1 MATLEELLNS
11 NQNNKVGTIESIL
24 AGIGSGLIAI
34 PKGFFSLGA
43 TLMDLGVDQGRAAKV
58 EQFFDDLTTL
68 DEKAEATTAGQITE
82 ALVNIGIPGGV
93 GFKVGAKM
101 ASEAMR
107 ASRNMKYFKPTKA
120 VKGLQD
126 EVLNL
131 NIKGKTNRFIG
142 GAIGGGIAEATFVG
156 DVEKIGTFGDL
167 IGGPTEI
174 DRATEGDPVKDL
186 INRVKFGTEGALFT
200 GLIGGT
206 GKVIKKLT
214 NRNKQLDVAN
224 SKLDRFIDRIAS
236 GFRARSGKT
245 QEFFDIE
252 RTNIGERASDAVRA
266 KNVSRELE
274 TNIDKIF
281 PLFRTIGNRTN
292 QEGRDKLLK
301 EINDLLLSGE
311 AKIDDLGV
319 AKFGALDQTKKEALM
334 RKLKDLKV
342 DDETIGSIFGSLM
355 SIRDRWAELFSNLG
369 RTLGKNEIAEFK
381 RLFGGKFKDYI
392 GATYDVFQNKS
403 ILPFMNYTPTRQAID
418 RAKEVF
424 KQSAD
429 EAGKP
434 ITDLQAEEIVANAL
448 KDPKLP
454 KGFRLDRPSDVIFQV
469 PDFFVNRTT
478 LSETLTRRTNQ
489 PLVSIGELAA
499 KGDADPIRNPTAATK
514 ELRKVFDDLFGK
526 QKNPMQTVIG
536 ATAKLSMLT
545 RRNMFYKNLAEK
557 NDELAEAYFN
567 GTSQVKP
574 FLARSEAEAR
584 QLFGTDFRPVAV
596 IDRAKRLE
604 VDAGKG
610 VKKETR
616 AEMLSRVGDSA
627 AATNPF
633 AEGQF
638 FARPGVAK
646 ALEDTGLQQ
655 VAPGMIG
662 QLYQS
667 LVLYPK
673 GLSQI
678 AKTILSP
685 VTHMR
690 NFVSASF
697 FATANGI
704 IPDGE
709 AIKKAYQALQTP
721 LKGTRQQNDFYEELL
736 KLGVVNNNVRL
747 GDLTRLLED
756 VNFGETM
763 TADKGFRL
771 LLKPLSKIKS
781 VSQDLY
787 TAEDDFWKI
796 ASWAMEKSRLEK
808 TLTNAGL
815 TRGQTFKRNGIDVV
829 FDDDF
834 LKREA
839 ADIVK
844 NNIPNYDY
852 VSDFVKSLRKLPIGN
867 FVSFPAEIVRT
878 GTNIVRRGLREINEE
893 IVLPDGRVIK
903 PFQGIGYTR
912 LFGFGATTVAVP
924 AATAEAFA
932 AIYDVT
938 DEERDAL
945 RRYVADWSKNST
957 LLPIKEEDGSFK
969 YVDFSH
975 ANAYDT
981 LVRPIQTVLNSVADG
996 RTDEDGIMDDFIA
1009 GTFASMSE
1017 FAQPFIS
1024 ESIWTEA
1031 VADILARGGRT
1042 RDGFQVFNEQDTAGD
1057 KAYKIMAHLVE
1068 AQMPFSLNQ
1077 LKRLDQS
1084 IESIDV
1090 IQDIPG
1096 KFDKY
1101 GQAYEFG
1108 DEFAGLFGF
1117 RSVAVNPGRT
1127 LKFKVADYQRGAR
1140 ESRSLFTRE
1149 ALRGGPIE
1157 PFEIVDSYLNAN
1169 RALFDVRKNFKLDLD
1184 AARTLGIDTIGLR
1197 NATDRL
1203 SRVDVN
1209 TIDNNIFRPIEISD
1223 EIAQAFARN
1232 AANIGAVNP
1241 LITARA
1247 VLANIQAQLR
1257 LTSLNEPE
1265 FPFFEN
1271 PLLPSAQETPAT
1283 PNSLNLPGIDSN
1295 LISNTV
1301 SPNSLSNL
1309 STAQKLA
1316 ILFNQN

>member
-1 MATLEELLNS
+1 MASAREILYGANS
-11 NQNNKVGTIESIL
+11 NQKVGTIESVL
-24 AGIGSGLIAI
+24 AGIGSGLISI

-43 TLMDLGVDQGRAAKV
+43 TLMDLGVDEGRAAKV

-93 GFKVGAKM
+93 GFKIGSRVA
-101 ASEAMR
+101 ADAMR
-107 ASRNMKYFKPTKA
+107 ASRNMKYFKPTKG
-120 VKGLQD
+120 VKELQD
-126 EVLNL
+126 EVLKL
-131 NIKGKTNRFIG
+131 NTRGKTNRFIG

-156 DVEKIGTFGDL
+156 DVEQIGTFGDL

-214 NRNKQLDVAN
+214 DRNKQLDVAN
-224 SKLDRFIDRIAS
+224 SKLDRFIDKIAS

-245 QEFFDIE
+245 QEFFDVE

-274 TNIDKIF
+274 KNIDKVF

-301 EINDLLLSGE
+301 EVNDLLLSGD
-311 AKIDDLGV
+311 AAIDDLGN
-319 AKFGALDQTKKEALM
+319 AKFGALDQTKKEALLK
-334 RKLKDLKV
+334 KLKDLRV
-342 DDETIGSIFGSLM
+342 DDDTIGGIFGSLVA
-355 SIRDRWAELFSNLG
+355 IRDRWSELFSHLG

-381 RLFGGKFKDYI
+381 KLFGGKFKNYI

-403 ILPFMNYTPTRQAID
+403 ILPFMNYTPTRQAIE

-454 KGFRLDRPSDVIFQV
+454 KGFRLDKPSDVIFQA

-478 LSETLTRRTNQ
+478 LDETLTRRTNQ
-489 PLVSIGELAA
+489 PLVSIGEIA
-499 KGDADPIRNPTAATK
+499 KK
-514 ELRKVFDDLFGK
+514 EDRQVFEELFGK
-526 QKNPMQTVIG
+526 QRNPMQTIIG

-545 RRNMFYKNLAEK
+545 RRNMFYKNLSQK

-584 QLFGTDFRPVAV
+584 QLFGTDFVPVEV
-596 IDRAKRLE
+596 IDPAKRLTID
-604 VDAGKG
+604 VGKG
-610 VKKETR
+610 VKKEVIDPK
-616 AEMLSRVGDSA
+616 AGA
-627 AATNPF
+627 AAGATNPF

-646 ALEDTGLQQ
+646 ALKDTGISQ
-655 VAPGMIG
+655 VEPSMIG

-704 IPDGE
+704 IPDGA
-709 AIKKAYQALQTP
+709 AIKQAYQALQTP
-721 LKGTRQQNDFYEELL
+721 LKGTRQQNDLYEELL

-771 LLKPLSKIKS
+771 LLKPLSKIKA

-815 TRGQTFKRNGIDVV
+815 TRGKTFIRNGVEEV
-829 FDDDF
+829 FDDNF

-893 IVLPDGRVIK
+893 IIVDGKTIK
-903 PFQGIGYTR
+903 PFEGIGYTR
-912 LFGFGATTVAVP
+912 LFGFGATTIAVP

-938 DEERDAL
+938 DEEREAL

-957 LLPIKEEDGSFK
+957 LLPIKEKDGTFK
-969 YVDFSH
+969 YIDFSH

-981 LVRPIQTVLNSVADG
+981 LVRPIQTILNSVADG
-996 RTDEDGIMDDFIA
+996 EKDEDGLMNDFIA

-1031 VADILARGGRT
+1031 VADIIARGGRT
-1042 RDGFQVFNEQDTAGD
+1042 RDGFQVFNEQDTPGD
-1057 KAYKIMAHLVE
+1057 KAYKIMGHLVE
-1068 AQMPFSLNQ
+1068 AQMPFSFNQ
-1077 LKRLDQS
+1077 LKRLDRS
-1084 IESIDV
+1084 LESV
-1090 IQDIPG
+1090 DILTKG
-1096 KFDKY
+1096 KFDEY

-1117 RSVAVNPGRT
+1117 RSVNVNPGRT
-1127 LKFKVADYQRGAR
+1127 LNFKVANYQRGVR

-1157 PFEIVDSYLNAN
+1157 PRDIVDSYINAN
-1169 RALFDVRKNFKLDLD
+1169 RALFGVRKEFKLDLD
-1184 AARTLGIDTIGLR
+1184 AAQTLGISRADF
-1197 NATDRL
+1197 ASSTDRL
-1203 SRVDVN
+1203 SGIDVN
-1209 TIDNNIFRPIEISD
+1209 TIRNNVFRPIEISD
-1223 EIAQAFARN
+1223 EIALAFARN
-1232 AANIGAVNP
+1232 AAQIGEPNP
-1241 LITARA
+1241 LRA
-1247 VLANIQAQLR
+1247 ASRTLGSIRNQLSR
-1257 LTSLNEPE
+1257 VSLSEPE
-1265 FPFFEN
+1265 FPFIEN
-1271 PLLPSAQETPAT
+1271 PLLPSAQETPVT
-1283 PNSLNLPGIDSN
+1283 PNALNLPAPDTSILANSGTGSGFNN
-1295 LISNTV
+1295 LT
-1301 SPNSLSNL
+1301 
-1309 STAQKLA
+1309 TAQKLE
-1316 ILFNQN
+1316 ILFGRG

>member
-1 MATLEELLNS
+1 MATLNELLQADSNS
-11 NQNNKVGTIESIL
+11 NQKVGTIESVL

-43 TLMDLGVDQGRAAKV
+43 TLLDLGVDQNRAARV

-68 DEKAEATTAGQITE
+68 DEKAEATVAGQITE
-82 ALVNIGIPGGV
+82 AIVNIGIPGAA
-93 GFKVGAKM
+93 GFKIGSKIARD
-101 ASEAMR
+101 AMK
-107 ASRNMKYFKPTKA
+107 AANTGKYFKPTKN
-120 VKGLQD
+120 VKKLGE
-126 EVLNL
+126 EVLEL
-131 NIKGKTNRFIG
+131 NVKGKTNKFIG
-142 GAIGGGIAEATFVG
+142 GALGGGVAEATFVG

-174 DRATEGDPVKDL
+174 DRETGGDPVKDL
-186 INRVKFGTEGALFT
+186 INRVKFGTEGAMFT

-214 NRNKQLDVAN
+214 DRTKQLDTAN
-224 SKLDRFIDRIAS
+224 SKLDRFIDKIAQ

-252 RTNIGERASDAVRA
+252 RTNIGQRASDSVKA

-274 TNIDKIF
+274 LSIDKVF
-281 PLFRTIGNRTN
+281 PLFRTIGNTTN
-292 QEGRDKLLK
+292 AKNRDKLLK
-301 EINDLLLSGE
+301 EINDLLLSGD
-311 AKIDDLGV
+311 AKIDDIGV
-319 AKFGALDQTKKEALM
+319 AKFGKLDQTKKEALLK
-334 RKLKDLKV
+334 KLQGLNV
-342 DDETIGSIFGSLM
+342 DEDTIGSIFGSLVA
-355 SIRDRWAELFSNLG
+355 IRDRWSDLFSHLG
-369 RTLGKNEIAEFK
+369 RTLGKNEIQEFK
-381 RLFGGKFKDYI
+381 KLFGSKFKNYI

-403 ILPFMNYTPTRQAID
+403 ILPFMNYRPTREAIEN
-418 RAKEVF
+418 AKTVF

-434 ITDLQAEEIVANAL
+434 ITDLQAEEIVANTL
-448 KDPKLP
+448 KNPNLP
-454 KGFRLDRPSDVIFQV
+454 KGFRLDKPSDVIFQV

-478 LSETLTRRTNQ
+478 LDETLKRRTQ
-489 PLVSIGELAA
+489 TPLVSIGELSS
-499 KGDADPIRNPTAATK
+499 GADK
-514 ELRKVFDDLFGK
+514 KVFEELFGK
-526 QKNPMQTVIG
+526 QRNPMQTIIG

-545 RRNMFYKNLAEK
+545 RRNMFYRDLLKK
-557 NDELAEAYFN
+557 NDEVGELFRSGKSE
-567 GTSQVKP
+567 VKP
-574 FLARSEAEAR
+574 FLARTEDEAR
-584 QLFGTDFRPVAV
+584 ELFGTDFVPVEV
-596 IDRAKRLE
+596 IDPAKRLTI
-604 VDAGKG
+604 DAGKG
-610 VKKETR
+610 VKKEVIDKASVAT
-616 AEMLSRVGDSA
+616 

-633 AEGQF
+633 SEGAF

-646 ALEDTGLQQ
+646 ALKDTGLSQ
-655 VAPGMIG
+655 ADPGMLG

-673 GLSQI
+673 GLSQV

-704 IPDGE
+704 IPDGA
-709 AIKKAYQALQTP
+709 AIKQAYQALQTP
-721 LKGTRQQNDFYEELL
+721 LKGTRQQNDLYEELL
-736 KLGVVNNNVRL
+736 ELGVVNNNVRL

-763 TADKGFRL
+763 SSDKGFRM
-771 LLKPLSKIKS
+771 LLKPLSKLKS

-808 TLTNAGL
+808 TLANAGL
-815 TRGQTFKRNGIDVV
+815 TRGQTFTRNGIETV
-829 FDDDF
+829 FDDTF

-852 VSDFVKSLRKLPIGN
+852 VSDFVKGLRKLPIGN

-893 IVLPDGRVIK
+893 IVLPNGQTVK
-903 PFQGIGYTR
+903 PFQSIGYTR
-912 LFGFGATTVAVP
+912 LFGMGATTLAVP
-924 AATAEAFA
+924 YATQQAFQ

-938 DEERDAL
+938 DEEREAL

-957 LLPIKEEDGSFK
+957 LLPIKDEDGNFK

-981 LVRPIQTVLNSVADG
+981 LVRPIQTILNSVADG
-996 RTDEDGIMDDFIA
+996 RTDEDGMMDDFIA

-1024 ESIWTEA
+1024 ESICTEA
-1031 VADILARGGRT
+1031 VADIIARGGRT
-1042 RDGFQVFNEQDTAGD
+1042 RDGFQVFNPQDTSGD

-1084 IESIDV
+1084 IESVDV
-1090 IQDIPG
+1090 LQKG

-1101 GQAYEFG
+1101 GEAYEFG

-1117 RSVAVNPGRT
+1117 RSVNVNPERS
-1127 LKFKVADYQRGAR
+1127 LQFKVADYQRGVR

-1157 PFEIVDSYLNAN
+1157 PRDIVDSYINAN
-1169 RALFDVRKNFKLDLD
+1169 RALFGVRKNFKLDLD
-1184 AARTLGIDTIGLR
+1184 AANTLGISQSGYR

-1203 SRVDVN
+1203 SGIEVSSIN
-1209 TIDNNIFRPIEISD
+1209 NNIFRPINISSEIQ
-1223 EIAQAFARN
+1223 QAFADN
-1232 AANIGAVNP
+1232 AAKIGEPNP
-1241 LITARA
+1241 MLSAMNVI
-1247 VLANIQAQLR
+1247 ANIQQTMSR
-1257 LTSLNEPE
+1257 TSLLEPQ
-1265 FPFFEN
+1265 FPFIEN
-1271 PLLPSAQETPAT
+1271 PLLPSAQETPVT
-1283 PNSLNLPGIDSN
+1283 PNSLNLPGIDNN

-1301 SPNSLSNL
+1301 NNSNYNNL

>member
-11 NQNNKVGTIESIL
+11 NENNKVGTIESVL
-24 AGIGSGLIAI
+24 AGIGSGLISI

-43 TLMDLGVDQGRAAKV
+43 TLMDLGVDEGRAARV

-82 ALVNIGIPGGV
+82 ALVNIGLPGAA
-93 GFKVGAKM
+93 GFKLGSRLA
-101 ASEAMR
+101 ADAMR
-107 ASRNMKYFKPTKA
+107 ASRNAKYFKPSKNVTKLA
-120 VKGLQD
+120 D
-126 EVLNL
+126 EVLQLNL
-131 NIKGKTNRFIG
+131 KGKTNKFIG

-156 DVEKIGTFGDL
+156 DVEQIGTFGDL

-206 GKVIKKLT
+206 GRVIKKLT
-214 NRNKQLDVAN
+214 DRNKQLDVAN
-224 SKLDRFIDRIAS
+224 SKLDRFIDKIAS

-245 QEFFDIE
+245 QEFFDVE
-252 RTNIGERASDAVRA
+252 RTNIGERASDAVKA

-274 TNIDKIF
+274 KNIDKIF

-301 EINDLLLSGE
+301 EVNDLLLSGD
-311 AKIDDLGV
+311 AAIDDLGN
-319 AKFGALDQTKKEALM
+319 AKFGSLDQTKKEALLK
-334 RKLKDLKV
+334 KLQDLKV
-342 DDETIGSIFGSLM
+342 DDDTIGGIFGSLVA
-355 SIRDRWAELFSNLG
+355 IRDRWSELFSHLG

-381 RLFGGKFKDYI
+381 KLFGGKFKNYI

-403 ILPFMNYTPTRQAID
+403 ILPFMNYTPTRQAIE

-454 KGFRLDRPSDVIFQV
+454 KGFRLDKPSDVIFQA
-469 PDFFVNRTT
+469 PDFFVNKTT
-478 LSETLTRRTNQ
+478 LDETLTRRTNQ
-489 PLVSIGELAA
+489 PLVSIGEIA
-499 KGDADPIRNPTAATK
+499 KK
-514 ELRKVFDDLFGK
+514 EDRQVFEELFGK
-526 QKNPMQTVIG
+526 QRNPMQTIIG

-545 RRNMFYKNLAEK
+545 RRNMFYKNLSQK

-584 QLFGTDFRPVAV
+584 QLFGTDFVPVEV
-596 IDRAKRLE
+596 IDPAKRLTID
-604 VDAGKG
+604 VGKG
-610 VKKETR
+610 VKKEVIDPK
-616 AEMLSRVGDSA
+616 AGA
-627 AATNPF
+627 AAGATNPF

-646 ALEDTGLQQ
+646 ALKDTGISQ
-655 VAPGMIG
+655 VEPGMIG

-704 IPDGE
+704 IPDGA
-709 AIKKAYQALQTP
+709 AIKQAYQALQTP
-721 LKGTRQQNDFYEELL
+721 LKGTRQQNDLYEELL

-771 LLKPLSKIKS
+771 LLKPLSKLKA

-815 TRGQTFKRNGIDVV
+815 TRGKTFIRNGVEEV
-829 FDDDF
+829 FDDNF

-893 IVLPDGRVIK
+893 IIVDGKTIK
-903 PFQGIGYTR
+903 PFEGIGYTR
-912 LFGFGATTVAVP
+912 LFGFGATTIAVP

-938 DEERDAL
+938 DEEREAL

-957 LLPIKEEDGSFK
+957 LLPIKEKDGTFK
-969 YVDFSH
+969 YIDFSH

-981 LVRPIQTVLNSVADG
+981 LVRPIQTIINSVADG
-996 RTDEDGIMDDFIA
+996 EKDEDGLMNDFIA

-1031 VADILARGGRT
+1031 VADIIARGGRT
-1042 RDGFQVFNEQDTAGD
+1042 RDGFQVFNEQDTPGD
-1057 KAYKIMAHLVE
+1057 KAYKIMGHLVE
-1068 AQMPFSLNQ
+1068 AQMPFSFNQ
-1077 LKRLDQS
+1077 LKRLDRS
-1084 IESIDV
+1084 LESVDV
-1090 IQDIPG
+1090 LTKG
-1096 KFDKY
+1096 KFDEY

-1117 RSVAVNPGRT
+1117 RSVNVNPDRT
-1127 LKFKVADYQRGAR
+1127 LNFKVADYQRGVR

-1149 ALRGGPIE
+1149 ALRGGPIDARDV
-1157 PFEIVDSYLNAN
+1157 VDSYINAN
-1169 RALFDVRKNFKLDLD
+1169 RALFGVRKEFKLDLD
-1184 AARTLGIDTIGLR
+1184 AASTLGISTLGLR
-1197 NATDRL
+1197 NATERL
-1203 SRVDVN
+1203 SRIDVN
-1209 TIDNNIFRPIEISD
+1209 TINNNVFRPIEISD
-1223 EIAQAFARN
+1223 EIARAFARN
-1232 AANIGAVNP
+1232 AAQIGEINP
-1241 LITARA
+1241 LIEARGVIA
-1247 VLANIQAQLR
+1247 DLQGQMR
-1257 LTSLNEPE
+1257 TTSLTEPE

-1271 PLLPSAQETPAT
+1271 PLLPSAQETPVT
-1283 PNSLNLPGIDSN
+1283 PSALNLPAPDTSILANSGTGSGFNN
-1295 LISNTV
+1295 LT
-1301 SPNSLSNL
+1301 
-1309 STAQKLA
+1309 TAQKLE
-1316 ILFNQN
+1316 ILFNRG

>member
-11 NQNNKVGTIESIL
+11 NQNNKVGTIESVL
-24 AGIGSGLIAI
+24 AGIGSGLISI

-43 TLMDLGVDQGRAAKV
+43 TLMDLGVDEGRAAKV
-58 EQFFDDLTTL
+58 EQYFDDLTTL

-82 ALVNIGIPGGV
+82 ALVNIGLPGAA
-93 GFKVGAKM
+93 GFKLGSRLA
-101 ASEAMR
+101 ADAMR
-107 ASRNMKYFKPTKA
+107 ASRNAKYFKPSKNVTKLA
-120 VKGLQD
+120 D
-126 EVLNL
+126 EVLQLNL
-131 NIKGKTNRFIG
+131 KGKTNKFIG

-156 DVEKIGTFGDL
+156 DVEQIGTFGDL

-206 GKVIKKLT
+206 SRVIKKLT
-214 NRNKQLDVAN
+214 DRNKQLDVAN
-224 SKLDRFIDRIAS
+224 SKLDRFIDKIAS

-245 QEFFDIE
+245 QEFFDVE

-266 KNVSRELE
+266 KNISRELE
-274 TNIDKIF
+274 KNIDKIF

-301 EINDLLLSGE
+301 EVNDLLLSGD
-311 AKIDDLGV
+311 AAIDDLGN
-319 AKFGALDQTKKEALM
+319 AKFGALDQAKKEALLK
-334 RKLKDLKV
+334 KLQDLKV
-342 DDETIGSIFGSLM
+342 DEETIGGIFGSLVG
-355 SIRDRWAELFSNLG
+355 IRDRWSELFSNLG

-381 RLFGGKFKDYI
+381 KLFGGKFKNYI

-418 RAKEVF
+418 RAKEIF

-454 KGFRLDRPSDVIFQV
+454 KGFRLDKPSDVIFQA

-478 LSETLTRRTNQ
+478 LDETLTRRTNQ
-489 PLVSIGELAA
+489 PLVSIGEIA
-499 KGDADPIRNPTAATK
+499 KK
-514 ELRKVFDDLFGK
+514 EDRQVFEELFGK
-526 QKNPMQTVIG
+526 QRNPMQTIIG

-545 RRNMFYKNLAEK
+545 RRNMFYKNLLEK
-557 NDELAEAYFN
+557 NNEVAAKYFD

-574 FLARSEAEAR
+574 FLATSEAEAR
-584 QLFGTDFRPVAV
+584 QLFGTDFVPVEV
-596 IDRAKRLE
+596 IDPAKRLTI
-604 VDAGKG
+604 DAGKG
-610 VKKETR
+610 VKKEVIDPK
-616 AEMLSRVGDSA
+616 AGA
-627 AATNPF
+627 AAGATNPF

-646 ALEDTGLQQ
+646 ALKDTGMAQ
-655 VAPGMIG
+655 VEPGMIG

-704 IPDGE
+704 IPDQA
-709 AIKKAYQALQTP
+709 AIKQAYQALQTP
-721 LKGTRQQNDFYEELL
+721 LKGTRQQNDLYEELL

-771 LLKPLSKIKS
+771 LLKPLSKIKA

-815 TRGQTFKRNGIDVV
+815 TRGKTFIRNGVEEV
-829 FDDDF
+829 FDDNF

-893 IVLPDGRVIK
+893 IIVDGKTIK
-903 PFQGIGYTR
+903 PFEGIGYTR
-912 LFGFGATTVAVP
+912 LFGFGATTIAVP

-957 LLPIKEEDGSFK
+957 LLPIKEKDGSFK

-981 LVRPIQTVLNSVADG
+981 LVRPIQTIINSVADG
-996 RTDEDGIMDDFIA
+996 RKDEDGLMNDFIA

-1031 VADILARGGRT
+1031 VADIIARGGRT
-1042 RDGFQVFNEQDTAGD
+1042 RDGFQVFNEQDTPGD
-1057 KAYKIMAHLVE
+1057 KAYKIMGHLVE
-1068 AQMPFSLNQ
+1068 AQMPFSFNQ
-1077 LKRLDQS
+1077 LKRLDRS
-1084 IESIDV
+1084 LESV
-1090 IQDIPG
+1090 DILTKG
-1096 KFDKY
+1096 KFDEY

-1117 RSVAVNPGRT
+1117 RSVSVNPDRT
-1127 LKFKVADYQRGAR
+1127 LNFKVADYQRGVR

-1149 ALRGGPIE
+1149 ALRGGPIDARD
-1157 PFEIVDSYLNAN
+1157 VVNSYINAN
-1169 RALFDVRKNFKLDLD
+1169 RALFGVRKEFKLDLD
-1184 AARTLGIDTIGLR
+1184 AASTLGISTLGLR
-1197 NATDRL
+1197 NATERL

-1209 TIDNNIFRPIEISD
+1209 TINNNVFRPIEISD
-1223 EIAQAFARN
+1223 EISRAFARN
-1232 AANIGAVNP
+1232 AAQIGEINP
-1241 LITARA
+1241 LIEARGVIA
-1247 VLANIQAQLR
+1247 DLQGQMRNTTLA
-1257 LTSLNEPE
+1257 EPE

-1271 PLLPSAQETPAT
+1271 PLLPSAQETPVT
-1283 PNSLNLPGIDSN
+1283 PSALNLPAPDTAILANSGTGSGFNN
-1295 LISNTV
+1295 LT
-1301 SPNSLSNL
+1301 
-1309 STAQKLA
+1309 TAQKLA

>member
-11 NQNNKVGTIESIL
+11 NQNNKVGTIESVL
-24 AGIGSGLIAI
+24 AGIGSGLISI

-43 TLMDLGVDQGRAAKV
+43 TLMDLGVDEGRAAKV
-58 EQFFDDLTTL
+58 EQYFDDLTTL

-82 ALVNIGIPGGV
+82 ALVNIGLPGAA
-93 GFKVGAKM
+93 GFKLGSRLA
-101 ASEAMR
+101 ADAMR
-107 ASRNMKYFKPTKA
+107 ASRNAKYFKPSKNVTKLA
-120 VKGLQD
+120 D
-126 EVLNL
+126 EVLQLNL
-131 NIKGKTNRFIG
+131 KGKTNKFIG

-156 DVEKIGTFGDL
+156 DVEQIGTFGDL

-206 GKVIKKLT
+206 GRVIKKLT
-214 NRNKQLDVAN
+214 DRNKQLDVAN
-224 SKLDRFIDRIAS
+224 SKLDRFIDKIAS

-245 QEFFDIE
+245 QEFFDVE

-266 KNVSRELE
+266 KNISRELE
-274 TNIDKIF
+274 KNIDKIF

-301 EINDLLLSGE
+301 EVNDLLLSGD
-311 AKIDDLGV
+311 AAIDDLGN
-319 AKFGALDQTKKEALM
+319 AKFGALDQAKKEALLK
-334 RKLKDLKV
+334 KLQDLKV
-342 DDETIGSIFGSLM
+342 DEETIGGIFGSLVG
-355 SIRDRWAELFSNLG
+355 IRDRWSELFSNLG

-381 RLFGGKFKDYI
+381 KLFGGKFKNYI

-418 RAKEVF
+418 RAKEIF

-454 KGFRLDRPSDVIFQV
+454 KGFRLDKPSDVIFQA

-478 LSETLTRRTNQ
+478 LDETLTRRTNQ
-489 PLVSIGELAA
+489 PLVSIGEIA
-499 KGDADPIRNPTAATK
+499 KK
-514 ELRKVFDDLFGK
+514 EDRQVFEELFGK
-526 QKNPMQTVIG
+526 QRNPMQTIIG

-545 RRNMFYKNLAEK
+545 RRNMFYKNLLEK
-557 NDELAEAYFN
+557 NNEVAAKYFD

-574 FLARSEAEAR
+574 FLATSEAEAR
-584 QLFGTDFRPVAV
+584 QLFGTDFVPVEV
-596 IDRAKRLE
+596 IDPAKRLTI
-604 VDAGKG
+604 DAGKG
-610 VKKETR
+610 VKKEVIDPK
-616 AEMLSRVGDSA
+616 AGA
-627 AATNPF
+627 AAGATNPF

-646 ALEDTGLQQ
+646 ALKDTGMAQ
-655 VAPGMIG
+655 VEPGMIG

-704 IPDGE
+704 IPDQA
-709 AIKKAYQALQTP
+709 AIKQAYQALQTP
-721 LKGTRQQNDFYEELL
+721 LKGTRQQNDLYEELL

-771 LLKPLSKIKS
+771 LLKPLSKIKA

-815 TRGQTFKRNGIDVV
+815 TRGKTFIRNGVEEV
-829 FDDDF
+829 FDDNF

-893 IVLPDGRVIK
+893 IIVDGKTIK
-903 PFQGIGYTR
+903 PFEGIGYTR
-912 LFGFGATTVAVP
+912 LFGFGATTIAVP

-957 LLPIKEEDGSFK
+957 LLPIKEKDGSFK

-981 LVRPIQTVLNSVADG
+981 LVRPIQTIINSVADG
-996 RTDEDGIMDDFIA
+996 RKDEDGLMNDFIA

-1031 VADILARGGRT
+1031 VADIIARGGRT
-1042 RDGFQVFNEQDTAGD
+1042 RDGFQVFNEQDTPGD
-1057 KAYKIMAHLVE
+1057 KAYKIMGHLVE
-1068 AQMPFSLNQ
+1068 AQMPFSFNQ
-1077 LKRLDQS
+1077 LKRLDRS
-1084 IESIDV
+1084 LESV
-1090 IQDIPG
+1090 DILTKG
-1096 KFDKY
+1096 KFDEY

-1117 RSVAVNPGRT
+1117 RSVSVNPDRT
-1127 LKFKVADYQRGAR
+1127 LNFKVADYQRGVR

-1149 ALRGGPIE
+1149 ALRGGPIDARD
-1157 PFEIVDSYLNAN
+1157 VVNSYINAN
-1169 RALFDVRKNFKLDLD
+1169 RALFGVRKEFKLDLD
-1184 AARTLGIDTIGLR
+1184 AASTLGISTLGLR
-1197 NATDRL
+1197 NATERL

-1209 TIDNNIFRPIEISD
+1209 TINNNVFRPIEISD
-1223 EIAQAFARN
+1223 EISRAFARN
-1232 AANIGAVNP
+1232 AAQIGEINP
-1241 LITARA
+1241 LIEARGVIA
-1247 VLANIQAQLR
+1247 DLQGQMRNTTLA
-1257 LTSLNEPE
+1257 EPE

-1271 PLLPSAQETPAT
+1271 PLLPSAQETPVT
-1283 PNSLNLPGIDSN
+1283 PSALNLPAPDTAILANSGTGSGFNN
-1295 LISNTV
+1295 LT
-1301 SPNSLSNL
+1301 
-1309 STAQKLA
+1309 TAQKLA